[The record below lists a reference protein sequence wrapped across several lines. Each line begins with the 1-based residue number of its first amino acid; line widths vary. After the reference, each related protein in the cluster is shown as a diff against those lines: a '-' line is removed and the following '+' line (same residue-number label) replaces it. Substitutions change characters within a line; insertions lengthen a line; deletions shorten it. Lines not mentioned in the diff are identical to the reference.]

1 MPLDAKN
8 GQGGVYNGLC
18 HAVRGVLDD
27 DQAFAWLRNALM
39 MGAVDREVFSIQG
52 VEKASLFRIRGV
64 DLIFSDVCMPSGGGQ
79 ILNDAAS
86 QADIDQLHAF
96 ADAEYGKIFS
106 QKRAKEEKLKP
117 VQFGIHGTGSL
128 IFLMKK
134 SRVNVAAPRK
144 NESIERGSRIRK
156 KSGERF
162 RRIDGEPFWQCIGQR
177 PADGAQSREG
187 RKIVLNLA
195 GRAGNQKMGSGHFVS
210 FFRFGSY
217 CYLMPEICL

>member
-1 MPLDAKN
+1 MPLDTKN
-8 GQGGVYNGLC
+8 GQGGVDNGLC

-27 DQAFAWLRNALM
+27 NQAFARLRNALM

-52 VEKASLFRIRGV
+52 VEKASLFCMRGM

-117 VQFGIHGTGSL
+117 VQFGLDGAGAL

-134 SRVNVAAPRK
+134 NRINISAAGK
-144 NESIERGSRIRK
+144 NEGIEAFGGIGKESAGGI
-156 KSGERF
+156 
-162 RRIDGEPFWQCIGQR
+162 RRIGRELFCHGIGQC
-177 PADGAQSREG
+177 PADGPQSGEG
-187 RKIVLNLA
+187 GEVVLSLA
-195 GRAGNQKMGSGHFVS
+195 GGAGN
-210 FFRFGSY
+210 
-217 CYLMPEICL
+217 